1 MATKE
6 PTLSPEE
13 AAAAEALRVELTN
26 MTGTQ
31 RAAVLTLL
39 LGEQQ
44 AAEIIKYMDPKE
56 VQSLG
61 GAMVSVA
68 DVSQEA
74 VNAILDD
81 FVATFKKQS
90 NLGLGTTDYVEKVM
104 KRALGDD
111 KAASVLGRIMPGQS
125 SKGLEVLQWMDARSI
140 AELVQDEHPQIVALI
155 VSYLDFGLA
164 SDVLGLLDTQMQSE
178 VIIRIATL
186 EMVDPAA
193 LKELEKVMQSKFKA
207 NTSLR
212 SSQVGGVKA
221 AAKIMN
227 FTKETMEKRILN
239 DVKKADKDLMQAI
252 QDNMFTFDNL
262 GMSDDRSLQTL
273 LRSVEMED
281 LILSLK
287 GADEFLKDKLFGCM
301 STRAAANIQ
310 DEMEALG
317 PIRLTEV
324 QNAQKR
330 IIAVARK
337 MSDEG
342 TIVLAGR
349 GGDEMV

>member
-1 MATKE
+1 MA
-6 PTLSPEE
+6 E
-13 AAAAEALRVELTN
+13 AAIDDAEQIEL
-26 MTGTQ
+26 TGTQ
-31 RAAVLTLL
+31 KSAILMML
-39 LGEQQ
+39 LGEDE
-44 AAEIIKYMDPKE
+44 AAEVLKNLSPREVQHLGTAMYSVQTADQETVNSVLDEFLEIIKKQTSIGM
-56 VQSLG
+56 
-61 GAMVSVA
+61 GAGNYIRNVL
-68 DVSQEA
+68 
-74 VNAILDD
+74 N
-81 FVATFKKQS
+81 K
-90 NLGLGTTDYVEKVM
+90 
-104 KRALGDD
+104 ALGDD
-111 KAASVLGRIMPGQS
+111 KAQSVLSRITPAS
-125 SKGLEVLQWMDARSI
+125 SERPIEILDWMDARSI

-155 VSYLDFGLA
+155 ISYLDYGLA
-164 SDVLGLLDTQMQSE
+164 SDVLGLLDINLQSE
-178 VIIRIATL
+178 VITRIATL
-186 EMVDPAA
+186 EMVDPEA
-193 LKELEKVMQSKFKA
+193 LKELEKVMQRKFKA

-227 FTKETMEKRILN
+227 FTKEAMEKRILT
-239 DVKKADKDLMQAI
+239 DVKKVDKDLMQAI
-252 QDNMFTFDNL
+252 QDNMFTFENL

-273 LRSVEMED
+273 LRSTESED

-287 GADEFLKDKLFGCM
+287 GADEVLREKLFGCM

>member
-1 MATKE
+1 MA
-6 PTLSPEE
+6 E
-13 AAAAEALRVELTN
+13 AAIDDAEQIEL
-26 MTGTQ
+26 TGTQ
-31 RAAVLTLL
+31 KSAILMML
-39 LGEQQ
+39 LGEDE
-44 AAEIIKYMDPKE
+44 AAEVLKNLSPREVQHLGTAMYSVQTADQETVNSVLDEFLEIIKKQTSIGM
-56 VQSLG
+56 
-61 GAMVSVA
+61 GAGNYIRNVL
-68 DVSQEA
+68 
-74 VNAILDD
+74 N
-81 FVATFKKQS
+81 K
-90 NLGLGTTDYVEKVM
+90 
-104 KRALGDD
+104 ALGDD
-111 KAASVLGRIMPGQS
+111 KAQSVLSRITPAS
-125 SKGLEVLQWMDARSI
+125 SERPIEILDWMDARSI

-155 VSYLDFGLA
+155 VSYLDYGLA
-164 SDVLGLLDTQMQSE
+164 SDVLGLLELNLQSE
-178 VIIRIATL
+178 VITRIATL
-186 EMVDPAA
+186 EMVDPEA
-193 LKELEKVMQSKFKA
+193 LKELEKVMQRKFKA

-227 FTKETMEKRILN
+227 FTKEAMEKRILT
-239 DVKKADKDLMQAI
+239 DVKKVDKDLMQAI
-252 QDNMFTFDNL
+252 QDNMFTFENL

-273 LRSVEMED
+273 LRSVETED

-287 GADEFLKDKLFGCM
+287 GADEVLREKLFGCM

-317 PIRLTEV
+317 PVRLTEV